1 MVVAAQ
7 PELQSCTALA
17 VWSDVYADLLNDDR
31 DTLATAS
38 MTPETFQIRA
48 QCRHKAIQRV
58 LQLSKLPVS
67 RGSRPY
73 PGRAPAGT
81 RTLTGT
87 ILSRLPLPIGLPGL
101 ATEHGG
107 RLRAN
112 S

>member
-17 VWSDVYADLLNDDR
+17 VWSDVYADLLNNDR

-48 QCRHKAIQRV
+48 QCRHKAIRRV

-67 RGSRPY
+67 RGKSAVPWAC
-73 PGRAPAGT
+73 PGRDSNPDWDDFKSSASANWATGAGD
-81 RTLTGT
+81 
-87 ILSRLPLPIGLPGL
+87 
-101 ATEHGG
+101 
-107 RLRAN
+107 RARR
-112 S
+112 SAAR